1 MKKLS
6 KSLIGILSLITALFI
21 FDGCKEKEW
30 TGTCFAIGGNYL
42 ATNYHVVK
50 DAKNILVTSVKDNSN
65 YTVDVVAVDEINDLA
80 ILKIT
85 EPDFKGF
92 GTLKYGFKTQTTD
105 IGTDV
110 FTLGYTL
117 NPSMGEDINL
127 ATGVISSKSGFQGN
141 VSQYKISSS
150 VQPGNSGGPLFD
162 SKGNVIGIISTK
174 HTETTSIGYAIKLSY
189 LQNLAESANEN
200 IKFSGTNKI
209 SALSLPEKIKIIS
222 PNILIV
228 KANFS
233 DANKQGNQNSS
244 ETPIDSTS
252 SLPSKESEEQ
262 LPPKTITVNGYSFD
276 MIHVEGGTF
285 TMGATFEQGDD
296 ADDDEKPAHRVTLDS
311 YYIGKY
317 EVTQG
322 LWKTVMGDNP
332 SKFQKGDNYPVGSVS
347 WDDCQE
353 FIHKLNKKTNKKF
366 RLPTEAEWEFAARGG
381 NKSRGYKYSGS
392 NTLTDVAWYND
403 NSYGTARPVGKR
415 RPNELG
421 IYDMSGNVMEWCF
434 DWLGDYC
441 SYLQT
446 NPTGPDIGVYR
457 VLRGGDYDDGVS
469 WGHCRV
475 SCRRYDYQYYVV
487 YSYGLRLV
495 LEE

>member
-1 MKKLS
+1 M
-6 KSLIGILSLITALFI
+6 
-21 FDGCKEKEW
+21 
-30 TGTCFAIGGNYL
+30 

-65 YTVDVVAVDEINDLA
+65 YTVEVVAVDEINDLA

-85 EPDFKGF
+85 EPNFKGF

-117 NPSMGEDINL
+117 NPSTGEDINL

-174 HTETTSIGYAIKLSY
+174 HTETSNIGYAIKFSY

-200 IKFSGTNKI
+200 IKFLGTNKI

-228 KANFS
+228 KVNFS
-233 DANKQGNQNSS
+233 DTVKRENQNSS
-244 ETPIDSTS
+244 ETLIDNS
-252 SLPSKESEEQ
+252 SSSPSKESEAQ
-262 LPPKTITVNGYSFD
+262 LPPKNITVNGYSFD
-276 MIHVEGGTF
+276 MIYVEGGTF
-285 TMGATFEQGDD
+285 TMGATSEQGDD
-296 ADDDEKPAHRVTLDS
+296 ADDDEKPAHRVKLNS

-322 LWKTVMGDNP
+322 LWKAVTGENP
-332 SKFQKGDNYPVGSVS
+332 SKGDNYPVGSVS

-353 FIHKLNKKTNKKF
+353 FIHKLNQKTNKKF

-392 NTLTDVAWYND
+392 NTLTDVAWYDD
-403 NSYGTARPVGKR
+403 NSYRTTHPVGKR

-434 DWLGDYC
+434 DWLGAYC

-446 NPTGPDIGVYR
+446 NPTGPDIGSYR
-457 VLRGGDYDDGVS
+457 VLRGGDYNDGIPY
-469 WGHCRV
+469 GHCRV
-475 SCRRYDYQYYVV
+475 AERRYDYPNFVV
-487 YSYGLRLV
+487 DDYGLRLV
-495 LEE
+495 LDE